1 MPEPSHPMQMLGSDS
16 LLREIL
22 RRGPVVEPYN
32 HETVAQTIAHVCK
45 VYSEASLE
53 RDEGEN
59 GGGLF
64 ESIDNF
70 RLIAL
75 QKLTER
81 NVRILLAYHDS
92 RLRQLSRI
100 NFARDDPGIGNMA
113 AFEISFAESYSN
125 LVGELASQISDL
137 IDFSVDSSTP
147 PDDLLIAVRVVKDCG
162 LIQTEHSILH
172 LNPNTLHFVRR
183 RDVQHLLEQGL
194 LVKL

>member
-1 MPEPSHPMQMLGSDS
+1 MLGSDA
-16 LLREIL
+16 LLREVL

-53 RDEGEN
+53 RDDG
-59 GGGLF
+59 GSGGLF
-64 ESIDNF
+64 ENIDNF

-75 QKLTER
+75 QKLIER
-81 NVRILLAYHDS
+81 NVRILIAYHDS

-100 NFARDDPGIGNMA
+100 SFARDDPGGENMA
-113 AFEISFAESYSN
+113 AFEISFAENYSH

-137 IDFSVDSSTP
+137 IDFSVDNSAP

-162 LIQTEHSILH
+162 LIQTEHSVLH

>member
-1 MPEPSHPMQMLGSDS
+1 MRNILFRVGRRGLGIVGERNYSAPKPSHPMQMLGSDS
-16 LLREIL
+16 LLREVL
-22 RRGPVVEPYN
+22 RKGPVVEPYN

-53 RDEGEN
+53 RDEGGTS

-100 NFARDDPGIGNMA
+100 NFARDDPGIENMA

-137 IDFSVDSSTP
+137 IDFSVDSW
-147 PDDLLIAVRVVKDCG
+147 AVRPPLKSFHR
-162 LIQTEHSILH
+162 Q
-172 LNPNTLHFVRR
+172 
-183 RDVQHLLEQGL
+183 
-194 LVKL
+194 